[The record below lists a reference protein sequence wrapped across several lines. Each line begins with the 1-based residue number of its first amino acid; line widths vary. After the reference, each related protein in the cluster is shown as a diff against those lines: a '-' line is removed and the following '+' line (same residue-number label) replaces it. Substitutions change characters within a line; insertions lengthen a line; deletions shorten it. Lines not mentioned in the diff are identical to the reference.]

1 MGRSPPELPHLWLW
15 SPRLLL
21 YQQVTVLS
29 TIIIG
34 SQHDLAAILEI
45 AIDRSRRF
53 EGIEVVDPF

>member
-1 MGRSPPELPHLWLW
+1 LW

-21 YQQVTVLS
+21 YQQVRVLS
-29 TIIIG
+29 TKTIG
-34 SQHDLAAILEI
+34 SQHDLAAILQI